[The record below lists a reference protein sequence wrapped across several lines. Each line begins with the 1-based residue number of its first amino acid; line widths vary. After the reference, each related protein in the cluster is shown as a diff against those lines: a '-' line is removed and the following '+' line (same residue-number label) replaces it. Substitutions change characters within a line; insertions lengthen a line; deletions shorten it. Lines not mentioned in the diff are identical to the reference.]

1 MTEALIRESIKLRLQ
16 RCEAANA
23 RTMDLL
29 PGDTAYLLRLMEES
43 RWIPVSEQLPEE
55 CADVQDG
62 YDPHLRA
69 WLSDRE
75 IGARYCQGQ
84 FWQWEHE
91 ISYCREEGWG
101 PVAGVTHWKRLP
113 TPPQEVAA

>member
-1 MTEALIRESIKLRLQ
+1 MTLTAEEKDELKAYLGKAASRQLTSDECILPNEA
-16 RCEAANA
+16 
-23 RTMDLL
+23 
-29 PGDTAYLLRLMEES
+29 AYLLRLMEES

-62 YDPHLRA
+62 YDPRLRA
-69 WLSDRE
+69 WLSGRE
-75 IGARYCQGQ
+75 IGARFCEGQ

-101 PVAGVTHWKRLP
+101 PVAGVTHWKLLSPP
-113 TPPQEVAA
+113 TKEG